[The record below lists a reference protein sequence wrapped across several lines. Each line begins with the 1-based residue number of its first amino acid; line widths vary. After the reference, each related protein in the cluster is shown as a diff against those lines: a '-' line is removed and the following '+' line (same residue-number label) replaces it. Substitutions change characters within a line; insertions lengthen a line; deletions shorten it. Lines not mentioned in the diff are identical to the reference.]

1 MVWSH
6 VKGTQS
12 IDVERGLWRKETT
25 GKKEK
30 TSTMETKN
38 NRTNALSYETPTK
51 YEPEIL
57 DLKYTS
63 QVSVIHSGKA
73 T

>member
-1 MVWSH
+1 M
-6 VKGTQS
+6 
-12 IDVERGLWRKETT
+12 LKEVFGEKRRP

>member
-1 MVWSH
+1 M
-6 VKGTQS
+6 
-12 IDVERGLWRKETT
+12 LKEVFGEKRRP

-30 TSTMETKN
+30 TSTTETKN
-38 NRTNALSYETPTK
+38 NRTNALTYETPTK
-51 YEPEIL
+51 YEREIL
-57 DLKYTS
+57 ELKYTS